1 MQPPHGSIVALS
13 SASATIFSIGMLFL
27 GYWGFMEP
35 PPWTIG
41 DFCVVVPALMG
52 FASLGLVPWIAT
64 TPVAAECDEKVP
76 LARHAFL
83 LGVAS
88 IMAAILIAL
97 YTNTLP
103 RPGSVPSAPAAARAP
118 R

>member
-1 MQPPHGSIVALS
+1 
-13 SASATIFSIGMLFL
+13 MLFL

-35 PPWTIG
+35 PPWTFG
-41 DFCVVVPALMG
+41 DFCVVVPALIG

-64 TPVAAECDEKVP
+64 TPVAAECDAKVR
-76 LARHAFL
+76 LARQAFL

-88 IMAAILIAL
+88 IIVAIIIAL

-103 RPGSVPSAPAAARAP
+103 RPGSAPSAPSAPAAARAP